1 MVHKRS
7 FIESFLIYGVLV
19 IGSIVMFYPFLF
31 QVLAS
36 LASNRDY
43 YATLIVPIPTKWHVD
58 RYVDIFLKPE
68 VYRLYVNTFLRCA
81 WYIFITCF
89 MSLVAGYV
97 FSKLRFKGRDSVFLI
112 FLASMMIPGQ
122 VTLVPTYLLY
132 ARWPFAGG
140 NDWLGQGGHGLIDS
154 WAALLVGG
162 LVPVYSIFLMKQMMD
177 SLPFDYEEAA
187 RVDGAGVARTI
198 FGIYLPM
205 TKPILAALVI
215 MTFIGIWNDYLWP
228 LIAISSTEKQVIATG
243 ISSLM
248 AATKQVGKVPDY
260 PSIFALATITMIP
273 PIVVYLWLQKY
284 FVQAFAMTG
293 VKG

>member
-1 MVHKRS
+1 MAHTRS
-7 FIESFLIYGVLV
+7 RMESLLIYGAL
-19 IGSIVMFYPFLF
+19 IAGSVVMFYPFLF

-36 LASNRDY
+36 LATNRDY
-43 YATLIVPIPTKWHVD
+43 YETLLVPIPSTWHLE
-58 RYVDIFLKPE
+58 RYVRLFEDPK
-68 VYRLYVNTFLRCA
+68 VYQLYLNTLLRCL
-81 WYIFITCF
+81 WYIFVNCF
-89 MSLVAGYV
+89 VALVAGYV
-97 FSKLRFKGRDSVFLI
+97 FSKLRFKGRDGVFLAL
-112 FLASMMIPGQ
+112 LASMMIPGQ

-162 LVPVYSIFLMKQMMD
+162 LLPVYSIFLMKQMMD
-177 SLPFDYEEAA
+177 SLPYDYEEAA
-187 RVDGAGVARTI
+187 RVDGAGIGRTI
-198 FGIYLPM
+198 FWIYLPM

-228 LIAISSTEKQVIATG
+228 LIAISSADKQVIATG

-248 AATKQVGKVPDY
+248 EATRHVGRVPDY
-260 PSIFALATITMIP
+260 PAIFALATMTMIP
-273 PIVVYLWLQKY
+273 PIGVYLWLQEY